1 MRRAWSS
8 RGLAVSPLTLPTWRT
23 LPVEVWVARQVEA
36 HAHLSDDQP
45 DHMAWVLTGRIA
57 ERGPDNEPLLARP
70 RDDDDSAW
78 RS

>member
-1 MRRAWSS
+1 VDIA
-8 RGLAVSPLTLPTWRT
+8 
-23 LPVEVWVARQVEA
+23 VEVWVARQVRA
-36 HAHLSDDQP
+36 YAHLSDDQP

>member
-1 MRRAWSS
+1 
-8 RGLAVSPLTLPTWRT
+8 
-23 LPVEVWVARQVEA
+23 VARQVRA
-36 HAHLSDDQP
+36 YAHLSDDQP

-57 ERGPDNEPLLARP
+57 ERGPDNEPLLASP